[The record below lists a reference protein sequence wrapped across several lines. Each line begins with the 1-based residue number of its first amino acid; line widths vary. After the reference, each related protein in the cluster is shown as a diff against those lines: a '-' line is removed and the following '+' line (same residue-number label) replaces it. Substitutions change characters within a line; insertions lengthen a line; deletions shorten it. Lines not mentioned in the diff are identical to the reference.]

1 MTTLTIAMIPL
12 NKLSRSPLNVRKT
25 AASEEEDNELYASIK
40 ANGIKQNLL
49 VYKSGKGY
57 LVHAGGR
64 RLAMLERLATEGVI
78 SAESDIPCIVE
89 TKQQA
94 DETSLIENFIRADMH
109 PADEFEAFEA
119 LEKKGWTR
127 EEIANR
133 FGVTLN
139 FVDRRMKLA
148 RVSPVIIEAFRANK
162 LTLECVQ
169 AFSITDDHARQN
181 EVWEQYAGN
190 SYAPYPQNIKAALT
204 QRTYHGSSKL
214 ARFVGV
220 DAYQAAGG
228 AILRDLFSNNDSVHF
243 SDSALLEKLAL
254 EKLQAKVDE
263 LAQEWKWSDA
273 QLDVAYDT
281 LRPFGRVYPE
291 PVEPDPAVV
300 AEFEQLESRLE
311 ALSNEYDEETW
322 TEELQAE
329 EDAAA
334 ERLEE
339 LRNILANNNV
349 YTAEQKAIA
358 GVIVTLDHSGQLRL
372 EAGLVRPEDLP
383 KKTPKA
389 DGEESPANDGPV
401 IRLPVSSSTSHGH
414 SDPDPAAEAR
424 KEQGISASLADDLRA
439 TRHQILKAHLA
450 ADFATAFD
458 VMLYSMCSR
467 ILGENGYRV
476 TPINVSVTHAETYRS
491 REAIIDTV
499 AFRMLQATREGLN
512 VEWRSLPSPQDFEA
526 MCALPEGDKQA
537 LFAWC
542 VGHGVIQQLATDNGA
557 NPVIEV
563 IGHRM
568 AVDTGACWRP
578 TAENYWGRTK
588 KDHAIKVARDL
599 IGDRWA
605 DDKAKDKKP
614 VIAAAMEQAFSEDP
628 RSAAGLTPETAA
640 KTSVWLPAG
649 MAFTGSFTEQAA
661 FPDYSSHDD
670 DHEDVEAPHAEIDH
684 SVVDDGDA
692 EIGPETELQ
701 DSEQDI
707 DDDDIPAFL
716 KETAA

>member
-1 MTTLTIAMIPL
+1 MTNPTIVMIPL
-12 NKLSRSPLNVRKT
+12 SKLSRSPLNVRKT
-25 AASEEEDNELYASIK
+25 AANEQEDNELYASIK

-64 RLAMLERLATEGVI
+64 RLAMLERLAAEGVI
-78 SAESDIPCIVE
+78 SADSDVPCIVE
-89 TKQQA
+89 TKDQA

-109 PADEFEAFEA
+109 PADEFEAFNA
-119 LEKKGWTR
+119 LEKKGWSR

-148 RVSPVIIEAFRANK
+148 RVSPIIIEAFRANK

-169 AFSITDDHARQN
+169 AFSISDDHGRQN
-181 EVWEQYAGN
+181 EVWEEL
-190 SYAPYPQNIKAALT
+190 SKRPYGFYPRDIKSALT
-204 QRTYHGSSKL
+204 ERTYHGNSKL
-214 ARFVGV
+214 GRFVGV

-228 AILRDLFSNNDSVHF
+228 AILRDLFSDNDSVHLC
-243 SDSALLEKLAL
+243 DSALLEKLAL

-263 LAQEWKWSDA
+263 LAQEWKWAEA
-273 QLDVAYDT
+273 QLDVAWDAF
-281 LRPFGRVYPE
+281 RSFGRVYPE
-291 PVEPDPAVV
+291 PVEPDPALV
-300 AEFEQLESRLE
+300 AEFEQLEARLE
-311 ALSNEYDEETW
+311 ALSGEYDEETW
-322 TEELQAE
+322 TEELQDE

-334 ERLEE
+334 ARLEE
-339 LRNILANNNV
+339 LRKVFADNNV
-349 YTAEQKAIA
+349 YTAEQKAVA
-358 GVIVTLDHSGQLRL
+358 GVVVTLDHSGQFRL

-383 KKTPKA
+383 KRTPQA
-389 DGEESPANDGPV
+389 DGDESPANDGPV
-401 IRLPVSSSTSHGH
+401 IKLPVSSSTRH
-414 SDPDPAAEAR
+414 SERDSDPAAEAR

-467 ILGENGYRV
+467 VLGENNYRT
-476 TPINVSVTHAETYRS
+476 TPIHVTVTHAETYRS
-491 REAIIDTV
+491 REAIKDTV
-499 AFRMLQATREGLN
+499 AARMLQATREGLN
-512 VEWRSLPSPQDFEA
+512 VEWRSLPTPKDFEA
-526 MCALPEGDKQA
+526 MCALPESDKQA

-542 VGHGVIQQLATDNGA
+542 VGHGVIQQLATDNAA

-568 AVDTGACWRP
+568 AVDTAACWRP
-578 TAENYWGRTK
+578 TAENYWSRTK

-614 VIAAAMEQAFSEDP
+614 VIASAMEQAFSEDP
-628 RSAAGLTPETAA
+628 RSAAGLAPETAS
-640 KTSVWLPAG
+640 KTSVWLPDG
-649 MAFTGSFTEQAA
+649 MGFTGSFTEQAPA
-661 FPDYSSHDD
+661 QDYSSHDYD
-670 DHEDVEAPHAEIDH
+670 DEEVQEADGEADET
-684 SVVDDGDA
+684 VGDGDD
-692 EIGPETELQ
+692 ELDTESELQ
-701 DSEQDI
+701 DSEQDTG
-707 DDDDIPAFL
+707 DDIPAFL
-716 KETAA
+716 KESAA